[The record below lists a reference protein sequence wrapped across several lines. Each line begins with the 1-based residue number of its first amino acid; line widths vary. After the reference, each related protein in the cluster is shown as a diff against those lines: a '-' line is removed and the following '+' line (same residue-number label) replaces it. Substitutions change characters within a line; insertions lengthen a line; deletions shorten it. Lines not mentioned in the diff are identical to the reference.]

1 MSSKGIE
8 IMDISRDAWTQE
20 YVKTHV
26 PAYIYGRDMQDRIV
40 NSVFLDKETW
50 AFPEGVKENIKDDE
64 LYLVWFVWQDSADM
78 RNESVKN
85 KVIYI
90 EKVPD
95 YIEQAIILKEN
106 LEKEIDKYSKRHKTI
121 L

>member
-1 MSSKGIE
+1 MIGKDIE
-8 IMDISRDAWTQE
+8 MMDISQDTRIQE
-20 YVKTHV
+20 YIKNFTPV
-26 PAYIYGRDMQDRIV
+26 YIYGRNMQDRIV

-50 AFPEGVKENIKDDE
+50 VFPEGVKEKIKDDE

-90 EKVPD
+90 ERVPD
-95 YIEQAIILKEN
+95 YIKQAIILKDN
-106 LEKEIDKYSKRHKTI
+106 LNKEIEKYSKRHKTR